1 MMTEKNEKIVSMPLA
16 MFTKPIIIIRHM
28 PNIVFRFSNFHQ
40 IDDPFIDLYL
50 TKQQYQ
56 TT

>member
-1 MMTEKNEKIVSMPLA
+1 MTGKKNEKIVSMPLA

-28 PNIVFRFSNFHQ
+28 PNIAFRFSNFHQ
-40 IDDPFIDLYL
+40 IADSFINLYL